1 MSNPYSINLLALLAL
16 VGIAVFTDL
25 RERRI
30 PNWLTVSGV
39 LVGLTL
45 AAFETAG
52 FPTAA
57 LLGVVAALA
66 VAFPLFALGGIG
78 AGDVKLLA
86 AVGAFV
92 GPAGLL
98 PVIIYGGLAGG
109 VLALAS
115 AIRRG
120 VVVPVLMSSLGLML
134 HLITLGR
141 RGERPT
147 LATPGAHSVPYG
159 VAIAVGAVGAWFF
172 PLYVGGPL

>member
-1 MSNPYSINLLALLAL
+1 MSNPYSVTLLALLAL
-16 VGIAVFTDL
+16 VGIAVVTDL

-30 PNWLTVSGV
+30 PNWLTGSGV
-39 LVGLTL
+39 LIGLTL
-45 AAFETAG
+45 AAIETGG

-57 LLGVVAALA
+57 LVGVVTALA
-66 VAFPLFALGGIG
+66 IAFPLFALGGVG

-92 GPAGLL
+92 GPGGLL

-109 VLALAS
+109 VLALGS
-115 AIRRG
+115 AVRRG
-120 VVVPVLMSSLGLML
+120 VLVPVLVSSLGLLL
-134 HLITLGR
+134 HLVTLGR

-159 VAIAVGAVGAWFF
+159 VAIAVGAVAAWFF
-172 PLYVGGPL
+172 PVYVGGPL